1 MTRPRGAPRTS
12 FAHRVLRIVSRIPPG
27 RVVTY
32 GDVARL
38 AGRSGAA
45 RAVGNI
51 MRAADRP
58 GLPYHRVIA
67 AGGRVGGYG
76 GSPGI
81 KAGLLRAEG
90 VAVRRDRVLDFGR
103 LRWGAG
109 LRPLV
114 PGRGSNR
121 GRRAVDENR
130 RRGRN
135 VW

>member
-1 MTRPRGAPRTS
+1 VSGPHRAPHTS
-12 FAHRVLRIVSRIPPG
+12 FAHRVLHIVSRIPCG
-27 RVVTY
+27 RVATY

-38 AGRSGAA
+38 AGRAGAA

-76 GSPGI
+76 GTPGI

-90 VAVRRDRVLDFGR
+90 LTVRRDRVVQFAQVRWAGR
-103 LRWGAG
+103 RPPAPGARAQA
-109 LRPLV
+109 LERTRTT
-114 PGRGSNR
+114 RGSETSVD
-121 GRRAVDENR
+121 GR
-130 RRGRN
+130 
-135 VW
+135 